1 MNKEKELIATN
12 QNLQKKVEES
22 KKLTESIEQKR
33 KSESLKYYLES
44 KIAQYPKYEAAL
56 LRKHFANAK
65 SQAEIDENFARVL
78 AQVGETR
85 DAMRTVQAIPVAP
98 MKKHVNEE
106 TKKIS
111 GETIVTE
118 DGGNESIANA
128 SQMIDESF
136 VDIDND
142 VISNEEM
149 QRIISWM

>member
-1 MNKEKELIATN
+1 MNKAKELATSN

-65 SQAEIDENFARVL
+65 SQAEIDENFSRVL
-78 AQVGETR
+78 AEVGETR
-85 DAMRTVQAIPVAP
+85 DAMRNVQKIQVAP
-98 MKKHVNEE
+98 VKKQVNEDAN
-106 TKKIS
+106 KKIS

-118 DGGNESIANA
+118 DGGNESNANA
-128 SQMIDESF
+128 
-136 VDIDND
+136 
-142 VISNEEM
+142 
-149 QRIISWM
+149 